1 MTVVAWDGTTLAAD
15 KMTSFG
21 GLHGTT
27 TKVHRIGENLVAGC
41 GTTALIQEMLRW
53 FEGGC
58 DPDKF
63 PAQQRD
69 SKESVSLLVVRKDG
83 SLHQYETTPWPL
95 VLHNKQW
102 AIGNGRDFA
111 MAAMYLGK
119 TAREA
124 VEIASVFCHDCGNGV
139 DELTHNVVIQGPPA
153 GGPAGMEGSTS

>member
-27 TKVHRIGENLVAGC
+27 TKVHRIGEVLVAGC
-41 GTTALIQEMLRW
+41 GTAALMQEMLRW
-53 FEGGC
+53 VEGGC
-58 DPDKF
+58 DPEKF
-63 PAQQRD
+63 PDQQRD
-69 SKESVSLLVVRKDG
+69 SRESVSLLVVRKDG
-83 SLHQYETTPWPL
+83 PLHQYETTPWPL

-102 AIGNGRDFA
+102 AIGSGRDFA

-124 VEIASVFCHDCGNGV
+124 VEIASVLCCDCGNGV
-139 DELTHNVVIQGPPA
+139 DELTHNAALTRRP
-153 GGPAGMEGSTS
+153 